1 MYAVESYNISL
12 QCIKNRYKI
21 ARLVLLPALVGIS
34 NFSHSAKKQFF
45 GYSQLNL
52 LIYIMQRR
60 PSRLKSGSAQCDFE
74 ASLVY
79 SRLRGIKSASAHAL

>member
-45 GYSQLNL
+45 GYTPSNL
-52 LIYIMQRR
+52 LIDIC
-60 PSRLKSGSAQCDFE
+60 KGAH
-74 ASLVY
+74 
-79 SRLRGIKSASAHAL
+79 RG